1 VSSQPARF
9 WRQFSRWAPGIII
22 SALAVYA
29 ILRISDWDQ
38 LVTAFQRVHPI
49 DILVY
54 FLIFVISM
62 IPRALAWWIALER
75 KPKPLQVF
83 FALNEGYL
91 FNNLFPL
98 RLGEF
103 ARAFLLG
110 SVTGLSPVRVFSS
123 IFIERAYDLAI
134 AAGLLLGTL
143 PLAFGIEWA
152 KPVAIIVLVGVAAG
166 LVLLFFMARNREKV
180 IQWMNRWMTGKKFLE
195 QKVLPQMDALLTG
208 WSVLTK
214 PVWFLTSFILMVLSW
229 SLSLVCDYYIMR
241 IFIGNMAW
249 WWPLFVIGILALGVA
264 LPAVPSAVGVYEGSI
279 VAALAVLGVDS
290 SVALAYGVF
299 AHFMHFC
306 INNVLGLAGL
316 AKDGYSIRS
325 IFEKIKN
332 SSNGI
337 DPNKG
342 ASEHAA

>member
-1 VSSQPARF
+1 MSSQPARC
-9 WRQFSRWAPGIII
+9 WKQFSRWAPGIII
-22 SALAVYA
+22 SGLAIYA

-38 LVTAFQRVHPI
+38 LLAAFQRLRPL
-49 DILVY
+49 DILIY
-54 FLIFVISM
+54 ILIFVVSM
-62 IPRALAWWIALER
+62 FPRALAWWIALDR
-75 KPKPLQVF
+75 KPNPIQVF
-83 FALNEGYL
+83 FATNEGYL

-110 SVTGLSPVRVFSS
+110 GVTGLSPVRVFSS

-152 KPVAIIVLVGVAAG
+152 KPVAMIVLIGVVSG
-166 LVLLFFMARNREKV
+166 LFVLFLMARNREKV
-180 IQWMNRWMTGKKFLE
+180 LRWMTGWMSGKKFLE

-208 WSVLTK
+208 WSVLTR
-214 PVWFLTSFILMVLSW
+214 PVWFISSFILMVLSW
-229 SLSLVCDYYIMR
+229 ALSLVCDYYLMR
-241 IFIGNMAW
+241 VLIGTVIW

-290 SVALAYGVF
+290 SVALAYGVL

-316 AKDGYSIRS
+316 ARDGYSIRT
-325 IFEKIKN
+325 IFNKIKK
-332 SSNGI
+332 SSDGI